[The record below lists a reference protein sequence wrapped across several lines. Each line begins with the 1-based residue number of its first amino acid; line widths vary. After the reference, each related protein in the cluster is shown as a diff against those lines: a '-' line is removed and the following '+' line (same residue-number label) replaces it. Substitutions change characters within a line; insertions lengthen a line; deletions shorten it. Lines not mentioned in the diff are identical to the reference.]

1 LMCRGELEEAGRILQ
16 EEVLP
21 ALEQLGD
28 VRMLLVG
35 RANLAMTLLQRDADG
50 NREEAGR
57 LLSLALAEARR
68 LGLAEA
74 GQVAEIMDS
83 WGMAADKR

>member
-1 LMCRGELEEAGRILQ
+1 MCRGELEEAGRILQ

-35 RANLAMTLLQRDADG
+35 RAYLAMILLRRDADG
-50 NREEAGR
+50 NHEEARR
-57 LLSLALAEARR
+57 LLSLALADARR
-68 LGLAEA
+68 LGIPDA
-74 GQVAEIMDS
+74 GQIEATMES
-83 WGMAADKR
+83 WGMAPDKR

>member
-1 LMCRGELEEAGRILQ
+1 
-16 EEVLP
+16 
-21 ALEQLGD
+21 
-28 VRMLLVG
+28 MLLVG

-68 LGLAEA
+68 LGLPEAERI
-74 GQVAEIMDS
+74 ETIMES
-83 WGMAADKR
+83 RGMAPDKR